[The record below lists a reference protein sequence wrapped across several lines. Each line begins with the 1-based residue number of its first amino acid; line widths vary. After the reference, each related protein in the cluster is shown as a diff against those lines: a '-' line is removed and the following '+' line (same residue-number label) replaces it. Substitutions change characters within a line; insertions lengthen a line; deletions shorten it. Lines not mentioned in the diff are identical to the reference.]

1 MPKITSRSDPTDVRL
16 QLLQELLVKHSRGV
30 IGGGAATSKKGG
42 INFISHKMVVE
53 VASDMDGALAQLE
66 QLLDSYSDTLSQA
79 ELELVQLRRFA
90 EICEARIDEM
100 EGMLENLV
108 GNVDF
113 DDALDHA
120 TADLMD
126 CLQASGAAEVRADG
140 QLAFDYQVTFG
151 KEELKPMLREAI
163 CRWIEVRLSN

>member
-1 MPKITSRSDPTDVRL
+1 MPKIVSRSDPENTRL
-16 QLLQELLVKHSRGV
+16 QLLQEALLKHSH
-30 IGGGAATSKKGG
+30 GAISKGAQGLYRKPGSF
-42 INFISHKMVVE
+42 NFIKPVPLAE
-53 VASDMDGALAQLE
+53 DLDGAITQVE
-66 QLLDSYSDTLSQA
+66 QLLDSYSDTLTQA
-79 ELELVQLRRFA
+79 QQELNQLRRFT
-90 EICEARIDEM
+90 EMCEARIQEI
-100 EGMLENLV
+100 ESVLENLV
-108 GNVDF
+108 GDVGY